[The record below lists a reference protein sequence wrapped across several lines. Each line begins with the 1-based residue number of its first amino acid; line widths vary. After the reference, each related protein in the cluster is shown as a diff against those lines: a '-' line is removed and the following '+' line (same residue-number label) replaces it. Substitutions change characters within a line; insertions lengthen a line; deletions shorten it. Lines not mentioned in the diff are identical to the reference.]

1 MAVTK
6 TLCIQGVS
14 NVSFDDAIQ
23 TALSETSKSIDHIFK
38 VEVVSLCCNV
48 ENNGVKEYIADTKIS
63 FKIAPQK
70 LNT

>member
-48 ENNGVKEYIADTKIS
+48 
-63 FKIAPQK
+63 
-70 LNT
+70 